1 MAKPVLYNDAF
12 YFVQFFRLV
21 CIDLLSNYIISI
33 CCIFRLSISSQ
44 IKVLSLIASI
54 VLMKFIYHSM
64 IGTPITSKKV
74 DPELEESCKKS
85 RALLSKFLLYRSEN
99 PKEVNTFFNIW
110 FVVK

>member
-1 MAKPVLYNDAF
+1 
-12 YFVQFFRLV
+12 
-21 CIDLLSNYIISI
+21 
-33 CCIFRLSISSQ
+33 
-44 IKVLSLIASI
+44 
-54 VLMKFIYHSM
+54 M